1 MRQRNSNSVYKNWG
15 IDMGKSEM
23 FGPAKAFTKKY
34 LKGMDYKR
42 RGWQL
47 CSVFLTVC
55 ILVFVFSVSP
65 KHLDI
70 RLPEDKDLLGTPMLR
85 GQETAFDFEEN
96 RFFKERVVDF
106 MEESCEQFKDSYDII
121 FCHNVV
127 VNEEPFAE
135 PCFMLC
141 KQKEFYANV
150 KVSMTEDSKTIV
162 CTETYATTKQQVKRE
177 QYVVLSG
184 ERHVK
189 QEEGTGGMEA
199 FTKIPKSG
207 IDICLFQHAV
217 AILSGKWI
225 Q

>member
-1 MRQRNSNSVYKNWG
+1 MRKRNSVYKNWG
-15 IDMGKSEM
+15 IDISKNEM

-42 RGWQL
+42 RSWQI
-47 CSVFLTVC
+47 CSVFLTIS
-55 ILVFVFSVSP
+55 ILLFVFSVSP

-70 RLPEDKDLLGTPMLR
+70 RLPEDKDLLETPMLR
-85 GQETAFDFEEN
+85 GQETSFDFEDN
-96 RFFKERVVDF
+96 HFLKQRIIGF
-106 MEESCEQFKDSYDII
+106 MEESCDQFRDSYDIL

-127 VNEEPFAE
+127 VDDQAFSE

-141 KQKEFYANV
+141 KEKDFYANV
-150 KVSMTEDSKTIV
+150 KVSMTEDSKTVV
-162 CTETYATTKQQVKRE
+162 CTESYATTKQQVQRE

-184 ERHVK
+184 ERYVK
-189 QEEGTGGMEA
+189 SEEASGRMET

-207 IDICLFQHAV
+207 IDICIFQHAV

>member
-1 MRQRNSNSVYKNWG
+1 MPCKTLSPMESLDRAGATLR
-15 IDMGKSEM
+15 
-23 FGPAKAFTKKY
+23 
-34 LKGMDYKR
+34 
-42 RGWQL
+42 L

-106 MEESCEQFKDSYDII
+106 MEESCEQFKDSYDIL

-184 ERHVK
+184 ERYVQ
-189 QEEGTGGMEA
+189 QEEGTGHRPG
-199 FTKIPKSG
+199 
-207 IDICLFQHAV
+207 AV
-217 AILSGKWI
+217 SAH
-225 Q
+225 